1 MSALAQ
7 NARAS
12 GGLVSPGVPATAQL
26 EELDFFRSVAGN
38 IKGFLYR
45 CAADEA
51 YTMLNMTPGF
61 VTMTGFPLSD
71 MLNNAVRTFASLIHP
86 DDIAEVDAA
95 VARAFDKRDHWEVNY
110 RLKRSDGSWTWVK
123 EKGCGIWDASSTLI
137 YAEGFVVDA
146 SELRLAEQRNAALTS
161 RLEAIVGAANGI
173 AKLSQTL
180 KVLGLNA
187 RIEAQRA
194 GPYGRGFD
202 VVAAEMRTLAQETEE
217 LVAGINREAAL
228 VKTTMTAQS

>member
-1 MSALAQ
+1 MAGLAQ
-7 NARAS
+7 NAPGNVNFA
-12 GGLVSPGVPATAQL
+12 SPGAPATAQL

-45 CAADEA
+45 CAADES

-61 VTMTGFPLSD
+61 AAMTGFPLSD

-95 VARAFDKRDHWEVNY
+95 VARAFERRDHWEVNY
-110 RLKRSDGSWTWVK
+110 RLKCADGSFTWVK

-161 RLEAIVGAANGI
+161 RLGAIVGAANGI

-180 KVLGLNA
+180 KMLALNA

-202 VVAAEMRTLAQETEE
+202 VVASEMRSLAQETED
-217 LVAGINREAAL
+217 LVSGINREAAL
-228 VKTTMTAQS
+228 VKTTMNT

>member
-1 MSALAQ
+1 MAGPAP
-7 NARAS
+7 NARPTPIADHAGNGAS
-12 GGLVSPGVPATAQL
+12 ELD
-26 EELDFFRSVAGN
+26 ELDFFRSVAGN

-51 YTMLNMTPGF
+51 YTMLNMTSGF

-95 VARAFDKRDHWEVNY
+95 VARAFDKREHWEVNY
-110 RLKRSDGSWTWVK
+110 RLKCADGSWAWVK
-123 EKGCGIWDASSTLI
+123 EKGCGIWDASGKLI

-146 SELRLAEQRNAALTS
+146 SELRIANQRNAALTS

-173 AKLSQTL
+173 GKISQTL
-180 KVLGLNA
+180 KVLALNA
-187 RIEAQRA
+187 RIEAKRA
-194 GPYGRGFD
+194 GSYGNGFD
-202 VVAAEMRTLAQETEE
+202 VVATEMRALAQETEG
-217 LVAGINREAAL
+217 LVSGINKEAAL
-228 VKTTMTAQS
+228 VKTTMTG

>member
-1 MSALAQ
+1 MSGLAQ
-7 NARAS
+7 NARATMS
-12 GGLVSPGVPATAQL
+12 LVSPGSTTAAL
-26 EELDFFRSVAGN
+26 EELDFFHSVAGN

-45 CAADEA
+45 CAADEN

-86 DDIAEVDAA
+86 DDIAEVDTA
-95 VARAFDKRDHWEVNY
+95 VTRAFDKRDHWEINY
-110 RLKRSDGSWTWVK
+110 RLKCSDGSWTWVK

-173 AKLSQTL
+173 ANLSQTL

-194 GPYGRGFD
+194 GPHGRGFD
-202 VVAAEMRTLAQETEE
+202 VGRQRCGRWRRKRRSWSRAS
-217 LVAGINREAAL
+217 
-228 VKTTMTAQS
+228 TARPRWSGRP